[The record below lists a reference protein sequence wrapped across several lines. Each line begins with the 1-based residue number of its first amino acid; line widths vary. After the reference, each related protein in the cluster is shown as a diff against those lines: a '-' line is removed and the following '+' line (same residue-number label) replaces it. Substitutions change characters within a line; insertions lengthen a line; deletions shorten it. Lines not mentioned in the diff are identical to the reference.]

1 MISYVVLSITLFF
14 FTIASIEDFKKKE
27 IYDYIN
33 FLYAIIILSL
43 AIIHS
48 FYLDSFDPIKYAGF
62 GLILSFLIGG
72 ILYLLG
78 IWGGGDAKFLIGFGA
93 SLPYLLEFSSTLV
106 PAQASTF
113 LLNSVSNFM
122 SIIISI
128 STIYIIIINCF
139 VMFLLLLFLT
149 KKRKKQVTL
158 NALTLLVILILL
170 TMGFFFQVDPFLL
183 FLWGFFA
190 FAISFFSDDYLMD
203 ALYLRV
209 KKKTK
214 FLENSD
220 VLDSDFKTKELFYS
234 QSTFN
239 EGIPR
244 NILEEIKKTNKQNVI
259 IRKMFPMGMLLLLN
273 FVLYGIKILSIDI
286 KNLEMMA
293 FLLKFL
299 LLSFLVGGVLIMCM
313 IVIFALRN
321 THKIKK
327 IFSRNQK
334 YLFFGITVLLVVS
347 SLFYS
352 KYVLILSLAYLYYF
366 FKISKLFENSMFVLK
381 KPLSSLVPG
390 DWIMQDIVVKD
401 KVYFKVEDFKLG
413 VEEEQLQKIKELSK
427 KNPSLNSIL
436 IKDGIAFLP
445 PMFGAFILLLIL

>member
-48 FYLDSFDPIKYAGF
+48 LYLNSFDPIKYAGF
-62 GLILSFLIGG
+62 GLILSFLMGG

-170 TMGFFFQVDPFLL
+170 TMGFFFQVD
-183 FLWGFFA
+183 
-190 FAISFFSDDYLMD
+190 
-203 ALYLRV
+203 
-209 KKKTK
+209 
-214 FLENSD
+214 
-220 VLDSDFKTKELFYS
+220 
-234 QSTFN
+234 
-239 EGIPR
+239 
-244 NILEEIKKTNKQNVI
+244 
-259 IRKMFPMGMLLLLN
+259 
-273 FVLYGIKILSIDI
+273 
-286 KNLEMMA
+286 
-293 FLLKFL
+293 
-299 LLSFLVGGVLIMCM
+299 
-313 IVIFALRN
+313 
-321 THKIKK
+321 
-327 IFSRNQK
+327 
-334 YLFFGITVLLVVS
+334 
-347 SLFYS
+347 
-352 KYVLILSLAYLYYF
+352 
-366 FKISKLFENSMFVLK
+366 
-381 KPLSSLVPG
+381 
-390 DWIMQDIVVKD
+390 
-401 KVYFKVEDFKLG
+401 
-413 VEEEQLQKIKELSK
+413 
-427 KNPSLNSIL
+427 
-436 IKDGIAFLP
+436 
-445 PMFGAFILLLIL
+445 